1 MYRTSQKLIFCL
13 LALQAIGLAA
23 VALLTKPAVFLRH
36 EFDITLYFTYSLK
49 LLAGQAPYRDFAM
62 EYPPLALLPFA
73 LPRLAVF
80 GRELPFDT
88 YVLLFLI
95 ENVIISGLIGLAI
108 VWILQCWPSRRII
121 PALAIYALFVTV
133 AAPLI
138 PWRFDLFPAL
148 LTALAL
154 LCVLRGRPAWA
165 GVWLGLGAAAKLY
178 PLVLL
183 PIFGAYYLAQ
193 ADRRALIR
201 LALGVVGALLLALA
215 PFALAAPSN
224 LTSFLRYHETR
235 GLQLESLPAGAII
248 LAHVFGRV
256 AARLDWNY
264 GALHLVSPLA
274 TIALR
279 WLPLALI
286 AVYGVVLAGCLAR
299 FAEERRAYGAASN
312 ESLVAYIVAALLA
325 FIVTNKV
332 FSPQY
337 LIWLLPFVPLL
348 GARKGALFAAI
359 CGITIALFP
368 FDYDNLIAMETV
380 PVLLLNLRNLLVVAL
395 LIWLLVERAPLAP
408 LVCYFRRAHRS
419 I

>member
-1 MYRTSQKLIFCL
+1 
-13 LALQAIGLAA
+13 
-23 VALLTKPAVFLRH
+23 
-36 EFDITLYFTYSLK
+36 
-49 LLAGQAPYRDFAM
+49 M

-80 GRELPFDT
+80 GRALPFDT

-95 ENVIISGLIGLAI
+95 ENIIISGLVGLAI
-108 VWILQCWPSRRII
+108 VWIFQHWRGRRVV
-121 PALAIYALFVTV
+121 PALAMYALFVTV

-148 LTALAL
+148 LTAVAL
-154 LCVLRGRPAWA
+154 LCVLRGRPGWA

-193 ADRRALIR
+193 ADRRALVR
-201 LALGVVGALLLALA
+201 LALGVAGALLLALA
-215 PFALAAPSN
+215 PFALAAPSS

-256 AARLDWNY
+256 AARLDWSY

-274 TIALR
+274 PLALR
-279 WLPLALI
+279 WLPLALVAI
-286 AVYGVVLAGCLAR
+286 YGAVLAGGLAR
-299 FAEERRAYGAASN
+299 FREERRAHGAVSN
-312 ESLVAYIVAALLA
+312 ESLATYLVAALLA
-325 FIVTNKV
+325 FIATNKV

-348 GARKGALFAAI
+348 RPWKGALFAAI
-359 CGITIALFP
+359 CGITISLFP
-368 FDYDNLIAMETV
+368 FDYDDLIAMETV
-380 PVLLLNLRNLLVVAL
+380 PVLLLNLRNLLIVAL
-395 LIWLLVERAPLAP
+395 LIWLLIERAPLAVKS
-408 LVCYFRRAHRS
+408 LVAVQARNIGRPKRAEAERA
-419 I
+419 